1 MKNEQRIVEWKLS
14 PQVIEESEAEVAR
27 ILEDMR
33 AGRIS
38 ATTPSPLMGA
48 HRFHKWATSRL
59 AREVREHYG
68 EHLVLATHR
77 LLADGPEFP
86 WARRQAND
94 RGILFLVSSMRDGR
108 FPAKPDLSDKLR
120 CPECSCKSDD
130 GNRADCLIR
139 RFHEAFEKVTSK
151 SIAKWYFG
159 LDGQAEKD
167 VRAFLRAAAP
177 SDPLIRDAL
186 DRILTREVR
195 HREGLRVKV
204 EIEKRGRRKLVALR
218 DAFMLTAMVA
228 AHEWTGIKLLDE
240 TNRTRKNKDCA
251 ARVADRFGVV
261 GKYGTKKDAETV
273 RNQWKRLRTRAVVS
287 EDLAAPR
294 HRGWALQEL
303 WRIGIEVME
312 DDPVR
317 AASLERLAKRY
328 GGTVDNTR

>member
-1 MKNEQRIVEWKLS
+1 MKDEQRIVEWKLS
-14 PQVIEESEAEVAR
+14 PQVIEESEAEAAK

-68 EHLVLATHR
+68 EHFVLATHR
-77 LLADGPEFP
+77 LLADVPEIP

-108 FPAKPDLSDKLR
+108 FPAKPDPSVKLR
-120 CPECSCKSDD
+120 CPECSCKTD
-130 GNRADCLIR
+130 GARADCLIR
-139 RFHEAFEKVTSK
+139 RFHDAYMKITFER
-151 SIAKWYFG
+151 IAKWYFD

-177 SDPLIRDAL
+177 SDPLIRKAL

-195 HREGLRVKV
+195 QREGLRVKV

-251 ARVADRFGVV
+251 ARVADKFGVV
-261 GKYGTKKDAETV
+261 GKFGKDKDAETV

-294 HRGWALQEL
+294 HRGWKLQEF

-312 DDPVR
+312 EDPVR